1 MRTRKN
7 YGDHWRNRFWKSTF
21 SVLML
26 RFYDIQE
33 GQILLEET
41 DIQNITQHELRE
53 RISYVTQKAFL
64 FSGTITDN
72 LRIGKND
79 ATLEERILSE
89 HL

>member
-1 MRTRKN
+1 
-7 YGDHWRNRFWKSTF
+7 
-21 SVLML
+21 ML